1 MKKIADFIVKYNKVI
16 LAVFIALVLLFGGL
30 IYLVYKN
37 VNYDITSYLPKD
49 YNTAQGY
56 EILNKYFNLNG
67 DVEIGLVATEDTAKE
82 VAEKIKSNDGVSF
95 ALWYDDLSKM
105 ENLGLADTPD
115 YQNIVKVFK
124 THYDGDK
131 YNYAFLVALKDKPS
145 TPKALETLKE
155 IKSILSQ
162 TVGTENYHIAGMT
175 QLSDDLYQ
183 TTLYELLVY
192 LACAGAIVIIILL
205 LTTSSLT
212 EPIVLAITM
221 VVSIILNL
229 GSNIIFP
236 STSILTFACSAV
248 LQLSLS
254 MDYAIFLSHAYKE
267 KLKHT
272 LDPKEAMRQAIP
284 ETSKA
289 IIVSALT
296 TIGGF
301 LALLVMK
308 FGFGGELGLVLAKG
322 IILSLLS
329 VIFLQP
335 ALMLMTDKGRQKTT
349 HRSLDIRF
357 RPLIKRSIK
366 WKPVFLAILIALAPA
381 AFYVQQFTL
390 NYSYIKFMDKES
402 DGSEKEIMAQT
413 LANEIIISL
422 PIYGNDTQSIENH
435 YLFVSKINKLI
446 DDEKLDF
453 CLGIC
458 SIIPYDRDVTVK
470 LPIFGQMNVKTQKAI
485 ELMVGLIQSF
495 ESSGL
500 TINPDSTDDPDLKK
514 NLEYM
519 QVGSLLIGGNYTVY
533 TIALNKNINPE
544 SDEAIS
550 ILNEI
555 QKIAEDI
562 FCPVVN
568 GNKIYTNENGE
579 KYVNMTGVTQ
589 LADDFKEITP
599 TDFMWVTTLSVVVI
613 FVLISMHLKSVKL
626 SAILVLLIEFGIW
639 LNLAMQ
645 HIFAG
650 GVINFISYMIIGAIQ
665 LGSTV
670 DYAILIASKYKK
682 LRERFKPRQAAYMA
696 TSSSTTSVLTSASIM
711 AGACLSVYFVSSN
724 LIVKEITFLIARSSI
739 IAALIVIFFLP
750 AILCIFDRERGD
762 EINFFFTPKLRKI
775 SLGNIRVFD
784 KSKPKKNLRKNERK
798 LGKKTKKNS

>member
-1 MKKIADFIVKYNKVI
+1 
-16 LAVFIALVLLFGGL
+16 
-30 IYLVYKN
+30 
-37 VNYDITSYLPKD
+37 
-49 YNTAQGY
+49 
-56 EILNKYFNLNG
+56 
-67 DVEIGLVATEDTAKE
+67 
-82 VAEKIKSNDGVSF
+82 
-95 ALWYDDLSKM
+95 
-105 ENLGLADTPD
+105 
-115 YQNIVKVFK
+115 
-124 THYDGDK
+124 
-131 YNYAFLVALKDKPS
+131 
-145 TPKALETLKE
+145 
-155 IKSILSQ
+155 
-162 TVGTENYHIAGMT
+162 
-175 QLSDDLYQ
+175 
-183 TTLYELLVY
+183 
-192 LACAGAIVIIILL
+192 
-205 LTTSSLT
+205 
-212 EPIVLAITM
+212 
-221 VVSIILNL
+221 
-229 GSNIIFP
+229 
-236 STSILTFACSAV
+236 
-248 LQLSLS
+248 
-254 MDYAIFLSHAYKE
+254 
-267 KLKHT
+267 
-272 LDPKEAMRQAIP
+272 
-284 ETSKA
+284 
-289 IIVSALT
+289 
-296 TIGGF
+296 
-301 LALLVMK
+301 
-308 FGFGGELGLVLAKG
+308 
-322 IILSLLS
+322 
-329 VIFLQP
+329 
-335 ALMLMTDKGRQKTT
+335 MLMTDKGRQKTT

-390 NYSYIKFMDKES
+390 DYSYVKFMEKDS
-402 DGSEKEIMAQT
+402 DGSEKEVMAQT

-435 YLFVSKINKLI
+435 YLFVSKINKMI

-599 TDFMWVTTLSVVVI
+599 NDFMWVTTLSVVVI

>member
-1 MKKIADFIVKYNKVI
+1 MKKLADFIVKYNKII
-16 LAVFIALVLLFGGL
+16 LAVFIALFLVFGGL

-37 VNYDITSYLPKD
+37 INYDITTYLPKD

-56 EILNKYFNLNG
+56 EILNKYFDLHG
-67 DVEIGLVATEDTAKE
+67 DVEIGLVATEDKAHDI
-82 VAEKIKSNDGVSF
+82 ADKIKANDGVAF

-105 ENLGLADTPD
+105 ENLGLAGTAE
-115 YQNIVKVFK
+115 YEKFVKIFK
-124 THYDGDK
+124 TSYEGDR
-131 YNYAFLVALKDKPS
+131 YNFAFLIALKDKPS
-145 TPKALETLKE
+145 TPEALETLKE
-155 IKSILSQ
+155 IKNVLNEA
-162 TVGTENYHIAGMT
+162 VGSENYHIAGMT

-192 LACAGAIVIIILL
+192 LACAGAVVIIILL

-254 MDYAIFLSHAYKE
+254 MDYAIFLSHAYKD
-267 KLKHT
+267 KLKYT

-335 ALMLMTDKGRQKTT
+335 ALMLLTDKGRQKTT
-349 HRSLDIRF
+349 HRSLDVRF

-366 WKPVFLAILIALAPA
+366 WKPVLLAVLIALAPC

-390 NYSYIKFMDKES
+390 DYSYIKFMEKDS
-402 DGSEKEIMAQT
+402 DGSEKEVMAET
-413 LANEIIISL
+413 LANEIIVSL
-422 PIYGNDTQSIENH
+422 PIDDNTESIENH
-435 YLFVSKINKLI
+435 YLFVNKINKLI
-446 DDEKLDF
+446 DENKLDF

-458 SIIPYDRDVTVK
+458 SIIPYNRDVNVK
-470 LPIFGQMNVKTQKAI
+470 LPIFGQMNIKTQKAI
-485 ELMVGLIQSF
+485 ELMVGIIQSF

-500 TINPDSTDDPDLKK
+500 SINPDSTDDPDLKQ

-519 QVGSLLIGGNYTVY
+519 KVGSLLIGGNYTVY
-533 TIALNKNINPE
+533 TIALDKSINPE
-544 SDEAIS
+544 SDEGIA
-550 ILNEI
+550 ILNQI

-562 FCPVVN
+562 FCPVEN
-568 GNKIYTNENGE
+568 GKKIYTNENGE
-579 KYVNMTGVTQ
+579 KYVNLTGVTQ

-599 TDFMWVTTLSVVVI
+599 TDFMWVTIISVIVI
-613 FVLISMHLKSVKL
+613 FVLISMHLKSFKL
-626 SAILVLLIEFGIW
+626 STILVLLIEFGIW

-696 TSSSTTSVLTSASIM
+696 TATSATSVLTSASIM
-711 AGACLSVYFVSSN
+711 ASACLSVYFVSSN

-739 IAALIVIFFLP
+739 ISALLVIFFLP

-762 EINFFFTPKLRKI
+762 EINFFYTPNLRKI
-775 SLGNIRVFD
+775 SLKNIRVFD
-784 KSKPKKNLRKNERK
+784 RKKQKSKPRKQ
-798 LGKKTKKNS
+798 

>member
-1 MKKIADFIVKYNKVI
+1 MKKLADFIVKYNKVI

-37 VNYDITSYLPKD
+37 VNYDITTYLPKD

-115 YQNIVKVFK
+115 YQKIVKVFK

-145 TPKALETLKE
+145 TPEALETLKE

-192 LACAGAIVIIILL
+192 LACAGAVVIIILL

-322 IILSLLS
+322 IVLSLFS

-335 ALMLMTDKGRQKTT
+335 ALMLLTDKGRQKTA
-349 HRSLDIRF
+349 HRSLDVRF

-366 WKPVFLAILIALAPA
+366 WKPALLALLIALAPA

-390 NYSYIKFMDKES
+390 DYSYIKFMEKSS
-402 DGSEKEIMAQT
+402 DGSEKEIMANT

-422 PIYGNDTQSIENH
+422 PIEGNNSQSIENH
-435 YLFVSKINKLI
+435 YLFVSKINELI
-446 DDEKLDF
+446 DEGKLDF

-458 SIIPYDRDVTVK
+458 SIIPYDRDVEIK
-470 LPIFGQMNVKTQKAI
+470 LPVFGQRKIKTQEAI
-485 ELMVGLIQSF
+485 ELMVGFIQ
-495 ESSGL
+495 SGL
-500 TINPDSTDDPDLKK
+500 TINPDAINDPDLKK
-514 NLEYM
+514 AFEYM
-519 QVGSLLIGGNYTVY
+519 KVGSLLIGGDYTVY
-533 TIALNKNINPE
+533 TIALAKNINPE

-784 KSKPKKNLRKNERK
+784 KSKPKKYLRKNERK
-798 LGKKTKKNS
+798 LGKKAKKNS